1 MPTTEPDNSKPI
13 SVLFEPGD
21 DGRRFLSGH
30 FDEFREAPPPHA
42 DTRPAFVTTREHRR
56 FKEFAD
62 TVRSHRYIGLCYGPP
77 GIGKTLSAR
86 HYAGTDEW
94 EQWHPLSRSG
104 GALPPVPEAV
114 QQSRTAFFTPTVAA
128 TIKQIDQGLPR
139 ACQHISWAIDYAQH
153 GHVDPYVH
161 AESQHSG
168 NTELLIIDE
177 ADRLKTAGLEQVR
190 DFYDRHRMGVILIGM
205 PGIEK
210 RLARYPQLYSR
221 IGFAHEYRPLR
232 SDELTAV
239 VAQRLPDPNP
249 DDSGLAHTAALAAIV
264 RATNGNFRLA
274 DRLVTQ
280 VNRILTINKGNAE
293 PLVDSFPYP
302 ARQAGSFMMVSNSM
316 GVNFPSRRCRLRR
329 W

>member
-1 MPTTEPDNSKPI
+1 MP
-13 SVLFEPGD
+13 
-21 DGRRFLSGH
+21 
-30 FDEFREAPPPHA
+30 
-42 DTRPAFVTTREHRR
+42 
-56 FKEFAD
+56 
-62 TVRSHRYIGLCYGPP
+62 
-77 GIGKTLSAR
+77 
-86 HYAGTDEW
+86 
-94 EQWHPLSRSG
+94 Q
-104 GALPPVPEAV
+104 AV
-114 QQSRTAFFTPTVAA
+114 QRSRTAFFTPTVAA

-139 ACQHISWAIDYAQH
+139 ACQHISWAIDYAEH
-153 GHVDPYVH
+153 GHVDPFVH

-221 IGFAHEYRPLR
+221 IGFAHEYRALR

-239 VAQRLPDPNP
+239 ITQRLPEPDP

-280 VNRILTINKGNAE
+280 INRILDINKQTRLIPEA
-293 PLVDSFPYP
+293 VD
-302 ARQAGSFMMVSNSM
+302 AAQEALLIGR
-316 GVNFPSRRCRLRR
+316 
-329 W
+329 

>member
-1 MPTTEPDNSKPI
+1 MLTHQPDGTLPERGIDLLRHNAILPTQKDAASN
-13 SVLFEPGD
+13 LG
-21 DGRRFLSGH
+21 
-30 FDEFREAPPPHA
+30 
-42 DTRPAFVTTREHRR
+42 R
-56 FKEFAD
+56 FK
-62 TVRSHRYIGLCYGPP
+62 
-77 GIGKTLSAR
+77 
-86 HYAGTDEW
+86 
-94 EQWHPLSRSG
+94 
-104 GALPPVPEAV
+104 
-114 QQSRTAFFTPTVAA
+114 
-128 TIKQIDQGLPR
+128 
-139 ACQHISWAIDYAQH
+139 
-153 GHVDPYVH
+153 
-161 AESQHSG
+161 
-168 NTELLIIDE
+168 LLIIDE

-280 VNRILTINKGNAE
+280 VNRILTINKHTHLTPEA
-293 PLVDSFPYP
+293 VD
-302 ARQAGSFMMVSNSM
+302 AAQEALLIGR
-316 GVNFPSRRCRLRR
+316 
-329 W
+329 

>member
-1 MPTTEPDNSKPI
+1 M
-13 SVLFEPGD
+13 SVLVGAGD
-21 DGRRFLSGH
+21 DGRRFLNGT
-30 FDEFREAPPPHA
+30 FDEFTHAPPPHT
-42 DTRPAFVTTREHRR
+42 DTRPAFVSTREHRR
-56 FKEFAD
+56 FVEFAD

-86 HYAGTDEW
+86 QYAGTDEW
-94 EQWHPLSRSG
+94 ERWYPLARNG
-104 GALPPVPEAV
+104 GPLPPVPEGV

-139 ACQHISWAIDYAQH
+139 ACQQVSWGVDYARY

-161 AESQHSG
+161 PESQHSG

-190 DFYDRHRMGVILIGM
+190 DFYDRHHMGVILIGM

-239 VAQRLPDPNP
+239 VTQRLPAPDPA
-249 DDSGLAHTAALAAIV
+249 DAGLAHAAGLAAIV

-280 VNRILTINKGNAE
+280 IRRVLDINGHTRLTPEA
-293 PLVDSFPYP
+293 VD
-302 ARQAGSFMMVSNSM
+302 AAQEALLIGR
-316 GVNFPSRRCRLRR
+316 
-329 W
+329 

>member
-21 DGRRFLSGH
+21 DGRRFLSSH

-42 DTRPAFVTTREHRR
+42 HTRPAFVTTREHRR

-280 VNRILTINKGNAE
+280 VNRILTINKHTHLTPEA
-293 PLVDSFPYP
+293 VD
-302 ARQAGSFMMVSNSM
+302 AAQEALLIGR
-316 GVNFPSRRCRLRR
+316 
-329 W
+329 

>member
-1 MPTTEPDNSKPI
+1 MPATEPIVGKPV
-13 SVLFEPGD
+13 SVLVGADD
-21 DGRRFLSGH
+21 DGRRFLNGT
-30 FDEFREAPPPHA
+30 FDEFTQAPPPHS
-42 DTRPAFVTTREHRR
+42 DTRPAFVSTREHRR
-56 FKEFAD
+56 FVEFAD

-94 EQWHPLSRSG
+94 EQWYPLARNG
-104 GALPPVPEAV
+104 GPLPPVPEGV

-139 ACQHISWAIDYAQH
+139 ACQQVSWAIDYARY

-161 AESQHSG
+161 PESQHSG

-190 DFYDRHRMGVILIGM
+190 DFYDRHHIGVILIGM

-221 IGFAHEYRPLR
+221 IGFAHAYRPLR

-239 VAQRLPDPNP
+239 VTQRLPAPDPA
-249 DDSGLAHTAALAAIV
+249 DTGLAHAAALSAIV

-280 VNRILTINKGNAE
+280 IRRVLDINGHTHLTPEA
-293 PLVDSFPYP
+293 VD
-302 ARQAGSFMMVSNSM
+302 AAQEALLIGR
-316 GVNFPSRRCRLRR
+316 
-329 W
+329 